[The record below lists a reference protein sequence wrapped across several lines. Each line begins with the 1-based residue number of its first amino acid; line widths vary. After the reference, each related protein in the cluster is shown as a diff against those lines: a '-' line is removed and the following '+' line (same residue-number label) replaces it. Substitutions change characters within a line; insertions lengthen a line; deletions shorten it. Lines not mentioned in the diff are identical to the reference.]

1 MEEANKK
8 SNNKTNNGSDNGAPS
23 ALEPIYRALKRSA
36 EYEKLLEELDKK
48 RGPVSVFGLGE
59 AHRPSIAAA
68 LYAHLDSQ
76 TLVIA
81 PSSQAAGRLFEELS
95 CYHKNALLFPIREMP
110 LNARSYVQSQE
121 LEFRRLNVL
130 TRLALGERL
139 LVIAPIEAVMQ
150 RLVPKERILGCTH
163 TISIGMEVSP
173 DSLVKKFI
181 DAGYVREEVCEGRGQ
196 LARRGGYVDIFPVT
210 AENPV
215 RIEFFGDEID
225 TMRFFDPLDQRS
237 IENAGTVMV
246 PPATELPLD
255 RDMRQK
261 GIAALRNK
269 AHYAEETEVLRAGGT
284 PKNALALL
292 PVFSG
297 EEVTLLDYFSE
308 NALMLMDEPARVEE
322 SARFAYTQFMDGLGS
337 LLKNGEGHEKQ
348 AELIFAPS
356 RIFSM
361 LDRGRTAMLFALTRS
376 FPHIKSKSL
385 VKIETRPVPR
395 YIPGDGALAEDI
407 KVWKQKRF
415 SVLIYAG
422 EHGKRTQD
430 MLLDMGVEAAVVP
443 SLSREEVP
451 GEVLIIEKSLPRGYE
466 YTELAFVAISEFE
479 LFGAGI
485 RRESAK
491 PRRKHSL
498 DAGELE
504 TGDLIVHE
512 AHGIGRFTGV
522 KTLVVDGKTRD
533 YIELA
538 YHGGDTLF
546 IPTDQLDRVQKY
558 IGGEPEKQKLSRLG
572 SGEWQRTVARTRASV
587 KKLAFDLVR
596 LYGERTRRK
605 GYRFSPDTDWQQRL
619 ELSFPYRETPDQLR
633 SIDEIKKDMESERIM
648 DRLLCGD
655 VGYGKTEVALRAAFK
670 CAMDGK
676 QCAVLVPTTIL
687 AQQHYNTLS
696 SRYAGFPIKV
706 ELLSRFRTPKEAQL
720 VKKQLKEGT
729 VDVIVGTHALLAKD
743 VVFKDLGLLI
753 IDEEQRFGVNHK
765 EQIKELKRSVDVLTL
780 SATPIPRT
788 LHMSMSGIR
797 DMSVIETPPEARYPV
812 QTYVLEYSDALVRE
826 AILKEIG
833 RGGQVYIVYNNVKN
847 MDAFTGGLAELV
859 PEARFSY
866 AHGQMSE
873 RQLENTMLDF
883 LEGKFDVLVCS
894 TIIESGLD
902 ITNVNTMIVVDA
914 DNFGLSQLY
923 QLRGRVG
930 RGQRLGYAYLTIR
943 PYKVL
948 SEIADKRLSAIREFT
963 QFGAGF
969 RIAMRDLEIRG
980 AGDILGAEQHG
991 HMAQVGYE
999 LYCKLIDVA
1008 VREARGETIRP
1019 TFDTVMEVPI
1029 DANIPKKY
1037 IAREIGRME
1046 MYKHIAAI
1054 TDIDSFRDVQ
1064 DELIDRYG
1072 EIPKCVQNLLDIA
1085 LYKSRASRLGILSFT
1100 VKTGEARLVF
1110 SEKAPIDGA
1119 KLFENIRRIEGASML
1134 GGASVSM
1141 VITMKHA
1148 EPEELFLRAQQ
1159 AVNVLLSCVEDDGGE
1174 Q

>member
-1 MEEANKK
+1 MKEEKRN
-8 SNNKTNNGSDNGAPS
+8 SNTENAAVQTGFEPLFR
-23 ALEPIYRALKRSA
+23 ALEGA
-36 EYEKLLEELDKK
+36 EEYQKLAEALDKK

-59 AHRPSIAAA
+59 AHRPNMASA
-68 LYAHLDSQ
+68 LYARFGTQ
-76 TLVIA
+76 TLVVA
-81 PSSQAAGRLFEELS
+81 PSAQAAGRLFEEIS
-95 CYHKNALLFPIREMP
+95 AYHKNALLFPIREMP

-130 TRLALGERL
+130 TRLASGESL
-139 LVIAPIEAVMQ
+139 LVVAPIEALMQ
-150 RLVPKERILGCTH
+150 RLVPKERIVSCTH
-163 TISIGMEVSP
+163 TLSIGMEVSP
-173 DSLVKKFI
+173 DRLIQKFI

-196 LARRGGYVDIFPVT
+196 IARRGGYMDIFPVT

-215 RIEFFGDEID
+215 RVEFFGDEID
-225 TMRFFDPLDQRS
+225 TMRFFDPVNQRS
-237 IENAGTVMV
+237 TENVDRVSV
-246 PPATELPLD
+246 PPASELPLD
-255 RDMRQK
+255 TKMRQK

-269 AHYAEETEVLRAGGT
+269 PYYAEETEILRAGGT
-284 PKNALALL
+284 PKNALTLM
-292 PVFSG
+292 PVFSS
-297 EEVTLLDYFSE
+297 EEVTLIDYFAPE
-308 NALMLMDEPARVEE
+308 ALMLIDEPARVEE
-322 SARFAYTQFMDGLGS
+322 SARFAFTQFMDGLGN

-348 AELIFAPS
+348 AELIFAPTS
-356 RIFSM
+356 IFSM

-376 FPHIKSKSL
+376 FPHIRSKAL
-385 VKIETRPVPR
+385 VKFDTRPVPR
-395 YIPGDGALAEDI
+395 YIPGDNALADDI
-407 KVWKQKRF
+407 NIWKKKGF
-415 SVLIYAG
+415 SVLVYAG
-422 EHGKRTQD
+422 EHAKRTQD
-430 MLLDMGVEAAVVP
+430 MLLDMGVEAAVVET
-443 SLSREEVP
+443 LSRDAKP
-451 GEVLIIEKSLPRGYE
+451 REVLIIEKSLPRGFE
-466 YTELAFVAISEFE
+466 YTALGLVAISEYE
-479 LFGAGI
+479 LFGAGV

-491 PRRKHSL
+491 PKKKHAL
-498 DAGELE
+498 DMGELE
-504 TGDLIVHE
+504 VGDLIVHE

-522 KTLVVDGKTRD
+522 NTLVVDGKTRD
-533 YIELA
+533 YIELT
-538 YHGGDTLF
+538 YQGGDKLF
-546 IPTDQLDRVQKY
+546 IPTDQLDRVAKY
-558 IGGEPEKQKLSRLG
+558 VGGEVEKQKLSRLG
-572 SGEWQRTVARTRASV
+572 SGEWQKTVARTRASV
-587 KKLAFDLVR
+587 KKLAFDLVK
-596 LYGERTRRK
+596 LYGERARRK
-605 GYRFSPDTDWQQRL
+605 GFSFSPDTDWQQRL

-633 SIDEIKKDMESERIM
+633 SIEEIKKDMESERIM

-696 SRYAGFPIKV
+696 SRYEGFPIKV
-706 ELLSRFRTPKEAQL
+706 ELLSRFRTAKEVRE
-720 VKKQLKEGT
+720 VKNRLKAGG
-729 VDVIVGTHALLAKD
+729 VDVLVGTHALLSKD

-765 EQIKELKRSVDVLTL
+765 EQIKEMKRNVDVLTL

-812 QTYVLEYSDALVRE
+812 QTYVVEYSDALIRE

-847 MDAFTGGLAELV
+847 MESFTGNLSEIM
-859 PEARFSY
+859 PEARFNY

-883 LEGKFDVLVCS
+883 LEGKFDVLICS

-902 ITNVNTMIVVDA
+902 ISNVNTMIVVDA
-914 DNFGLSQLY
+914 DRFGLSQLY

-930 RGQRLGYAYLTIR
+930 RGQRLGYAYLTFR
-943 PYKVL
+943 PNTVL
-948 SEIADKRLSAIREFT
+948 TEIADKRLSAIREFT

-991 HMAQVGYE
+991 HMAQVGYD
-999 LYCKLIDVA
+999 LYCKLIDIA
-1008 VREARGETIRP
+1008 VREARGEKIKP

-1037 IAREIGRME
+1037 IARETGRME

-1072 EIPKCVQNLLDIA
+1072 DIPKCVQNLLDIA
-1085 LYKSRASRLGILSFT
+1085 LYKSRASRLGILTFT
-1100 VKTGEARLVF
+1100 VKKGEAKLVF
-1110 SEKAPIDGA
+1110 SEKAPINGA

-1134 GGASVSM
+1134 GGESVSM
-1141 VITMKHA
+1141 MITKKHT
-1148 EPEELFLRAQQ
+1148 EEEAMFVMAQN
-1159 AVNVLLSCVEDDGGE
+1159 AVNVLLSCVEDDDGNSE
-1174 Q
+1174 